1 MSDQDPV
8 TGTQNPPGPFSICVR
23 VTEKAL
29 ATLLEQSADG
39 SGAYRDAH
47 PWIVAHRLWKDAL
60 ANGQSLPLLFS
71 AGDDVELGPEFSH
84 WGLLTHVDLVEL
96 HRSSWQTRAQF
107 DHLRPVHPIFTSIDS
122 VFMQPTAEQYE
133 REQREGITQQ
143 RQALTVHAL
152 HPYAIVE
159 TPAYILEALNEN

>member
-1 MSDQDPV
+1 MTDQESSPS
-8 TGTQNPPGPFSICVR
+8 TSSHAAELSIAVR

-29 ATLLEQSADG
+29 ATLREQSADG

-47 PWIVAHRLWKDAL
+47 PWIVAHRLWQEA
-60 ANGQSLPLLFS
+60 QQQQRSLPLIFS
-71 AGDDVELGPEFSH
+71 AGDNQDHGPEFAY
-84 WGLLTHVDLVEL
+84 WGLLTNIDLVEL

-107 DHLRPVHPIFTSIDS
+107 DFLREVHPIFTSIDS
-122 VFMQPTAEQYE
+122 LFMQPTAEQIE
-133 REQREGITQQ
+133 RETKEGVTMQ

-159 TPAYILEALNEN
+159 TPAYILEALQRG